1 MFIKTK
7 IFNIFFLILSLSV
20 GVKKVYATTYFS
32 DNFDNQN
39 LSNWVFTDVNA
50 GQESW
55 KIIDGKLVGE
65 VSHDKS
71 SYLVAKSFFD
81 LTDYSIQVDVS
92 NEGGVDQEIIFRVS
106 EDMRKYYMLNLR
118 FNDMYWPQDGGEIV
132 LWKYTTPYFGI
143 YQRLSSFNDLSKI
156 NLSQNQTHK
165 IKIEVNLS
173 NIKIYFDSVLIIE
186 FDDNDAPVL
195 GGSFGFYNWGGNY
208 YERPTKNLF
217 DNLVVGD
224 FNYENNFIEKQKI
237 IIIPGFGASWNS
249 EAIVYNRNVDNNQWV
264 MTPFVR
270 NYDGLIKAMEDNSLE
285 INKDFYVWN
294 YDWRK
299 PLVEI
304 VDNLNI
310 FINQKISSNEKVV
323 LVGHSLGGL
332 VSRIWAENNKDDSR
346 LEKVIT
352 LGSPHL
358 GSVDAYEAWNGGQI
372 SDLSDFSSIALKV
385 LLKLQGLTTR
395 TDMEAVRTYTPSV
408 KDLLPTF
415 SFLKKDGLF
424 LSNDQLETKNDYL
437 INQNNL
443 NLGDQLNLELFVG
456 KGYETTDSIKLKKNT
471 IFDRILGLWPDGKID
486 KFLYTNN
493 GDGTVLVKSANYDKN
508 NFIEVD
514 SKHGEIVGKT
524 INQVMLGIGLSEV
537 NITSDFDDYKDSL
550 VVFVGSPVNYS
561 VKCDDEPQVLE
572 NNGFVIIKNNNYN
585 FCTINLVGNNDG
597 LIHLVVGNTNDNN
610 WFYWEKNITNGEIN
624 NIKINPK
631 NGQVI
636 EDNDNIS
643 FLRSIIRD
651 DINSLLILNKNNK
664 DLKLALKFLEKNQP
678 KILIKNIFDFRQRNN
693 EKNISQKIIDNTTL
707 WLSIIENCS
716 KNKAISGFK
725 KIDNYQNLINKLVS
739 LKYRNIFK
747 ISENSAISYK
757 EMERLLEFNKKKIN
771 DNDYFGVCANNF
783 TAMNYGS
790 ETLKISHKNDYKK
803 WLLEDSN
810 L

>member
-1 MFIKTK
+1 MNKYIFLSIVFLF
-7 IFNIFFLILSLSV
+7 FNISPVFGID
-20 GVKKVYATTYFS
+20 YFH
-32 DNFDNQN
+32 DNFDYKDNTKWNYIQN
-39 LSNWVFTDVNA
+39 PDYVVYSDGMVNLEMDYGSYVYPLIISNNNIFDKNNDWVANVRFKYRSTSYFGDGIGVGFTNSGGNLYYQFGIWNDLEN
-50 GQESW
+50 G
-55 KIIDGKLVGE
+55 
-65 VSHDKS
+65 SHFYYNDFS
-71 SYLVAKSFFD
+71 QRTENCTNFNNIFD
-81 LTDYSIQVDVS
+81 TIGRNYV
-92 NEGGVDQEIIFRVS
+92 
-106 EDMRKYYMLNLR
+106 MLNFSDDQWHNFIIKKTSER
-118 FNDMYWPQDGGEIV
+118 YEIY
-132 LWKYTTPYFGI
+132 LDE
-143 YQRLSSFNDLSKI
+143 N
-156 NLSQNQTHK
+156 
-165 IKIEVNLS
+165 
-173 NIKIYFDSVLIIE
+173 KIYETAENQCVPTHLWFGNKES
-186 FDDNDAPVL
+186 
-195 GGSFGFYNWGGNY
+195 GGSGSWSLLSVDDVKVESN
-208 YERPTKNLF
+208 F
-217 DNLVVGD
+217 DYLEESD
-224 FNYENNFIEKQKI
+224 KKL

-443 NLGDQLNLELFVG
+443 NLGDQLNLDLFVG